1 MLINNLRMRK
11 LIMSVTLISAAFLMS
26 CGGDEEKKESVKIG
40 GYGKTTTNN
49 AANTKSN
56 TPTIDLSNK
65 GVGPIKSLELPETID
80 MAMAEEGRDLYKA
93 KCSACHK
100 VDKRFIG
107 PSPIGVLKRRSPEWV
122 MNMILDPEGMVKNDP
137 IAKQLL
143 IEYNGSPMANQSLT
157 EEEARKI
164 LEFFRTLD

>member
-1 MLINNLRMRK
+1 MRK
-11 LIMSVTLISAAFLMS
+11 LIKSIALICAVLLIS
-26 CGGDEEKKESVKIG
+26 CGGDDEKKEQVKIG
-40 GYGKTTTNN
+40 GYGKTTSNKTTNSESN
-49 AANTKSN
+49 APA
-56 TPTIDLSNK
+56 IDLSNK
-65 GVGPIKSLELPETID
+65 GVGPITNVVLPETID
-80 MAMAEEGRDLYKA
+80 MAMVEEGKNLYKT

-107 PSPIGVLKRRSPEWV
+107 PSPIGILKRRSPEWI

-143 IEYNGSPMANQSLT
+143 IEFNGSPMANQSLT

>member
-1 MLINNLRMRK
+1 MRK
-11 LIMSVTLISAAFLMS
+11 LIKSVALICAVLLIS
-26 CGGDEEKKESVKIG
+26 CGGEDEKKEQVKIG
-40 GYGKTTTNN
+40 GYGKTTSNSG
-49 AANTKSN
+49 AATKSN

-107 PSPIGVLKRRSPEWV
+107 PSPIGVLKRRSPEWI